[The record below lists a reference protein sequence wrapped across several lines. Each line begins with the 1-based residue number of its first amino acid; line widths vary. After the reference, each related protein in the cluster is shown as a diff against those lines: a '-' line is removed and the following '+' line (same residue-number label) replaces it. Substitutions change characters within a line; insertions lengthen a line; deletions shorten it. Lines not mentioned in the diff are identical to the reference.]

1 MLSLLNIFSKYN
13 WTYNN
18 FRRDGWQIFSSV
30 QLWEQLVSHTKKSSR
45 DHAALSD
52 IYTCHIVQRC
62 NQINEDLQRIY
73 KKVFKWFYSYSF
85 YLETLIQVNII
96 IREFSFILQK
106 CREIGYEIH
115 EEVLKVLH
123 ELHTAMKTHHSYQ
136 TEFRTAE
143 SKLQVCSIVLTNK
156 KTL

>member
-1 MLSLLNIFSKYN
+1 MYLYNKVVKPPNLNYN
-13 WTYNN
+13 SSHYHFKLIH

-73 KKVFKWFYSYSF
+73 KKVFK
-85 YLETLIQVNII
+85 
-96 IREFSFILQK
+96 
-106 CREIGYEIH
+106 
-115 EEVLKVLH
+115 
-123 ELHTAMKTHHSYQ
+123 
-136 TEFRTAE
+136 
-143 SKLQVCSIVLTNK
+143 
-156 KTL
+156 

>member
-1 MLSLLNIFSKYN
+1 MYCIFAIFI
-13 WTYNN
+13 

-30 QLWEQLVSHTKKSSR
+30 QLWEQLVNHTKKSSR

-62 NQINEDLQRIY
+62 NEINEDLQRIY
-73 KKVFKWFYSYSF
+73 K
-85 YLETLIQVNII
+85 
-96 IREFSFILQK
+96 K

-123 ELHTAMKTHHSYQ
+123 ELHTAMKTHHNYQ
-136 TEFRTAE
+136 TEFRQAE
-143 SKLQVCSIVLTNK
+143 NKLQVAIQIVVAA
-156 KTL
+156 